1 MKRRISREEFM
12 EFMEQHFRSK
22 AHFARE
28 LSISYSHL
36 EKIIQG
42 KTYLGE
48 RTYAKLCKVCEQKGE
63 TVENLLEPL
72 PLNGITE
79 IIVTKGDELIVSLT
93 SRNAVVKD
101 GYEVVC
107 VPCKKS

>member
-1 MKRRISREEFM
+1 MKRKISKEDFLH
-12 EFMEQHFRSK
+12 FINSNFRSR

-36 EKIIQG
+36 EKLLQG

-48 RTYAKLCKVCEQKGE
+48 RTYAKLCSVCEQKGE
-63 TVENLLEPL
+63 DVESLIEPL
-72 PLNGITE
+72 PLKGITE
-79 IIVTKGDELIVSLT
+79 IIVTKESELVVSIT
-93 SRNAVVKD
+93 SRNMVVKE
-101 GYEVVC
+101 GYKVVC